1 MKNRICKTIIK
12 AEIENIRL
20 VKILFE
26 DMKELDSQKQLLQN
40 QSSFPYRFQSFSPE
54 NKFWMSIVF
63 FPSGK

>member
-40 QSSFPYRFQSFSPE
+40 QSSFPYRFQSFSQE